1 MDGHFFHKKQII
13 KLLDN
18 CLNKTLG
25 EVDKNNVFERAKAH
39 SRINGIAG
47 DVIEQSVLGYPADNR
62 QEPDLN
68 IDGVKSIECD
78 IGYQSVDMKLVNDIE
93 KGDLVIS
100 QDYGVAV
107 ISLSKEAY
115 VLDLKGNR
123 ITNDNIDLLLYQKYI
138 NNKNR
143 KQRIKTVNPKKRS
156 KDDDNK
162 LLFNIEKILIDH
174 N

>member
-1 MDGHFFHKKQII
+1 MRVLIDGDACPI
-13 KLLDN
+13 
-18 CLNKTLG
+18 LNDITSLVLNHNI
-25 EVDKNNVFERAKAH
+25 EVIVYHDISHN
-39 SRINGIAG
+39 I
-47 DVIEQSVLGYPADNR
+47 
-62 QEPDLN
+62 N

-143 KQRIKTVNPKKRS
+143 KQRIKTVNPKKSS